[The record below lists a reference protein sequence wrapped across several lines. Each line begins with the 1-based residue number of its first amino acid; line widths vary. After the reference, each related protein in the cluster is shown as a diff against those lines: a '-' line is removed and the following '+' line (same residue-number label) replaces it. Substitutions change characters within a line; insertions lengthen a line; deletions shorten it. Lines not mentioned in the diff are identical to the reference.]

1 MSAEYAERWRHH
13 RPPTSRHW
21 PRDPDDTNTHPGT
34 DPALCPICHPTGGAA

>member
-1 MSAEYAERWRHH
+1 MSAEHAERWRHH

-21 PRDPDDTNTHPGT
+21 PRDPDDTNTHPGA